1 MQQQRSIGFTAVAS
15 FPSPD
20 NGLTFPIRLRE
31 GLPSVNVDP
40 ISVTRQRN
48 INVNVIERY
57 APRAQMH
64 QWNLNLQRQVG
75 DFLVQLAYS
84 GSKGTHLVAANYSL
98 NQVPTARLGAGN
110 AQVLRPYPD
119 FQEIIVNNPNE
130 GNSLYNGLS
139 LSVNRRFARGLTLI
153 SSFTF
158 QKGIDNTSGR
168 GAFVEYGSLRAQ
180 DNYLRSAERSVSQF
194 DRTKRFVAAWVCELP
209 FRATGP
215 ARFLISGW
223 ELSGMLEVMDGTPLA
238 MSAAPNR
245 SNSLGGGSRPN
256 RAPGQDPVLEN
267 WTPQRAFNT
276 AAYLAPEPFTF
287 GNASRTEPKLRAPGW
302 ATLDAS
308 ILKRFPLRERVRL
321 EFRAEAYNLA
331 NRTNF
336 QRPNTVL
343 GTPQFGQIL
352 LAWPSRTIQGGLKL
366 V

>member
-1 MQQQRSIGFTAVAS
+1 M
-15 FPSPD
+15 
-20 NGLTFPIRLRE
+20 
-31 GLPSVNVDP
+31 
-40 ISVTRQRN
+40 
-48 INVNVIERY
+48 
-57 APRAQMH
+57 
-64 QWNLNLQRQVG
+64 
-75 DFLVQLAYS
+75 
-84 GSKGTHLVAANYSL
+84 
-98 NQVPTARLGAGN
+98 
-110 AQVLRPYPD
+110 
-119 FQEIIVNNPNE
+119 
-130 GNSLYNGLS
+130 
-139 LSVNRRFARGLTLI
+139 
-153 SSFTF
+153 
-158 QKGIDNTSGR
+158 
-168 GAFVEYGSLRAQ
+168 
-180 DNYLRSAERSVSQF
+180 
-194 DRTKRFVAAWVCELP
+194 AAWVYELP

-276 AAYLAPEPFTF
+276 AAYLAPEPFTL

-308 ILKRFPLRERVRL
+308 ILKSFPLRERVRL